1 MLDTLM
7 ALVVKCGRDVEF
19 EKGDPY
25 SLTLLDT
32 DGYNN
37 DGEIDYQE
45 YENPDNVDV
54 LLDWLENNCK
64 NKNESLYDVYFFD
77 GFSVQVGCL
86 SYDML
91 Y

>member
-7 ALVVKCGRDVEF
+7 ALIAKCGRDVEF
-19 EKGDPY
+19 EKGNPY

-32 DGYNN
+32 DGYDDN
-37 DGEIDYQE
+37 GEIDYQE
-45 YENPDNVDV
+45 YENPDDVDI

-64 NKNESLYDVYFFD
+64 DKTEKLYDEYHFD
-77 GFSVQVGCL
+77 NFIVEVGCL
-86 SYDML
+86 SYSML